1 MLNEAHKK
9 SSDESHTW
17 LMVAYFLILFFLY
30 EWMVMYTV
38 MINGCLPMEYNW
50 LSENKAGFSLFS
62 VFIVVFVLFAGWMLG
77 EIIASHIGNY
87 RDKWFCTGIG
97 LFVVFLVM
105 AVLGT
110 FRIHWEAY
118 EVLWGERG
126 PFEFSIQLN
135 DRQAWPPDYS
145 FDHTSM
151 NKGYCP
157 ESNSK

>member
-1 MLNEAHKK
+1 MQ
-9 SSDESHTW
+9 SDRKEKYESHTW

-30 EWMVMYTV
+30 ELMVIYTV
-38 MINGCLPMEYNW
+38 LINGCMPMEHNW
-50 LSENKAGFSLFS
+50 LSENKAGISMFA
-62 VFIVVFVLFAGWMLG
+62 VFIAVFVLFAGWMLV
-77 EIIASHIGNY
+77 EMSAAHILDY

-97 LFVVFLVM
+97 LVVILLVV

-157 ESNSK
+157 ESDSK